1 MPTATSA
8 SADSTEFGAAV
19 AGGGAP
25 PADSSADDQLNG
37 FLSLMALEDKAMSMA
52 LEAERKRNDAQLSA
66 IERVDNFF
74 IDEAHVRE
82 ANIAEASQLVE
93 EQGKEK
99 GFLINRQKL
108 EAADLNEE
116 DEDKRILDKLLLDFR
131 ALTLKV
137 RVLEEASVKVKAAK
151 RRAQEKRNEFSM
163 RVKYLE
169 ARQDRE
175 RRELG
180 ESQIRFIKNL
190 NMFRHL
196 LLTEMGGELAQL
208 ISEGARAE
216 HGATDVDTAAVAFK
230 TDADRLHETK
240 MLAIKVKQQKET
252 EQMREEHLLRVKLL
266 NKLSEIELDQTE
278 EWETLLADQKVQE
291 LEMEAEHVK
300 EIETEQLRI
309 QQQVNTLKAYNVQR
323 LQQLK
328 ANELAHQQ
336 KGEAKQMIRQH
347 KLASKYRKKAFFD
360 REQTAKADADT
371 EADAMVNAG
380 IAAEQAGRNKLA
392 GAHGGPSG
400 AGAARSNDADESG
413 AGDAASEHSGGGG
426 SSAGDTHSEGSLS
439 KQTSEAF
446 SKQTSEAYSSSSDG
460 SESSTAAADLML
472 ASQKAEEDEM
482 QRGRGQIEQLMLRQR
497 ELAQSLRQQHRE
509 QCESIKIDHRHA
521 MSDFHAEQETEYQ
534 GLKQQQ
540 AIEMEQ
546 LMQMQKSAD
555 DMEQDNKV
563 SNEIIANL
571 LPGFVSE
578 ALKLGKEVPPVDL
591 DQISVLVTDIVQF
604 TPLTSMSS
612 SRQIVE
618 LLNRMFSGF
627 DAILDNYKDVYKLE
641 TVGDSYVICAG
652 LTAATSGQPVDPTS
666 SRHHAQEI
674 AECALRFIKVV
685 EGLDMTDQ
693 VLPAVKIRIGLH
705 CGSAVGG
712 VAGSIMPKFALFG
725 EAQGVAALMEQKSQ
739 ANRIHV
745 SSTMAEF
752 LKSNYALD
760 RRADVVTLEG
770 ERTMQT
776 YWLTGKKAAN
786 GAGKAGAAATATTAG
801 RRSRGAS
808 AAASAA
814 GSPRKTVRMAT

>member
-1 MPTATSA
+1 MPTATA
-8 SADSTEFGAAV
+8 DWAPAPADSTEFGA
-19 AGGGAP
+19 GTPGGAP
-25 PADSSADDQLNG
+25 PADSSADEQLNG
-37 FLSLMALEDKAMSMA
+37 FLSLMALEDKAVSMA
-52 LEAERKRNDAQLSA
+52 LEAERKRNDAQLAA

-99 GFLINRQKL
+99 GFLLNRQKL

-163 RVKYLE
+163 RIKYLE

-196 LLTEMGGELAQL
+196 LLTETGGELAAL
-208 ISEGARAE
+208 ITEGARAA
-216 HGATDVDTAAVAFK
+216 HGATDVDAAAVAFK

-266 NKLSEIELDQTE
+266 NKLSELELDQTE
-278 EWETLLADQKVQE
+278 EWETLLAEQKVQE

-300 EIETEQLRI
+300 EVETEQFRI
-309 QQQVNTLKAYNVQR
+309 QQQLNTLKAYNVQR

-336 KGEAKQMIRQH
+336 KGEAKQLIRQH
-347 KLASKYRKKAFFD
+347 KLAAKYRKKAFFD
-360 REQTAKADADT
+360 REQSQKAAAES
-371 EADAMVNAG
+371 EADALVNAG
-380 IAAEQAGRNKLA
+380 MAAEQNGRSKSP
-392 GAHGGPSG
+392 GAPGGRGP
-400 AGAARSNDADESG
+400 GAARGAASG
-413 AGDAASEHSGGGG
+413 DGTDDAASDGGGG

-446 SKQTSEAYSSSSDG
+446 SKQASEAYSSSSDG

-497 ELAQSLRQQHRE
+497 ELAQSLQQQHRE
-509 QCESIKIDHRHA
+509 QRESLKIDHRHA

-627 DAILDNYKDVYKLE
+627 DAILDDYKDVYKLE

-693 VLPAVKIRIGLH
+693 VLPSVKIRIGLH

-739 ANRIHV
+739 PNRIHV

-776 YWLTGKKAAN
+776 YWLTGKKAGN
-786 GAGKAGAAATATTAG
+786 GAGKPGAAATATASG

>member
-1 MPTATSA
+1 
-8 SADSTEFGAAV
+8 
-19 AGGGAP
+19 
-25 PADSSADDQLNG
+25 
-37 FLSLMALEDKAMSMA
+37 MALEDKAVSMA
-52 LEAERKRNDAQLSA
+52 LEAERKRNDAQLAA

-99 GFLINRQKL
+99 GFLLNRQKL
-108 EAADLNEE
+108 EATDLNEE

-163 RVKYLE
+163 RIKYLE
-169 ARQDRE
+169 SRQDRE

-196 LLTEMGGELAQL
+196 LLTETGGELAAL
-208 ISEGARAE
+208 ISEGARAA
-216 HGATDVDTAAVAFK
+216 HGATDVDAAAVAFK

-240 MLAIKVKQQKET
+240 MLAVKVKQQKET

-278 EWETLLADQKVQE
+278 EWETLLAEQKVQE

-300 EIETEQLRI
+300 EVETEQFRI
-309 QQQVNTLKAYNVQR
+309 QQQLNTLKAYNVQR

-347 KLASKYRKKAFFD
+347 KLAAKYRKKAFFD
-360 REQTAKADADT
+360 REQTTKVNADT
-371 EADAMVNAG
+371 EADEMVNAG

-392 GAHGGPSG
+392 GAHGGPRG
-400 AGAARSNDADESG
+400 AGAAHGGAGADESG
-413 AGDAASEHSGGGG
+413 ADDAASEHSGGGG

-497 ELAQSLRQQHRE
+497 ELTQSLSQQHRE
-509 QCESIKIDHRHA
+509 QRESLKIDHRHA
-521 MSDFHAEQETEYQ
+521 MSDFHGEQETEYQ

-627 DAILDNYKDVYKLE
+627 DAILDDYKDVYKLE

-693 VLPAVKIRIGLH
+693 VLPSVKIRIGLH

-739 ANRIHV
+739 PNRIHV

-752 LKSNYALD
+752 LKPNYALD
-760 RRADVVTLEG
+760 RRTDMVTIEG
-770 ERTMQT
+770 GRTMQT
-776 YWLTGKKAAN
+776 YWLTGKKAGN
-786 GAGKAGAAATATTAG
+786 GAGKPGAAATATTSG

-808 AAASAA
+808 AAAATA